1 MSNDKINESLIKD
14 DFYQAVNGE
23 WVKNATIPS
32 DHSSTGGFM
41 DLVDNIDKTLMN
53 DFDALLDGSMQ
64 PSNDDMQ
71 EFKKLYDLAMDFDKR
86 EQDGAKPLKSTLQ
99 RIEDVKSFDDLNQ
112 QLADWTLS
120 GLPLPF
126 GFGIEADMK
135 NAKYN
140 ALYASGASTFLPD
153 KTYYDK
159 QNLAGAKLM
168 PVFRD
173 MVQKLLTMV
182 GYDEQ
187 QAKNIVDS
195 AEDFDRT
202 IAPHIK
208 SAEENADFTKMYNP
222 MSYNDLSSQIDKFD
236 MDNYVTGLIGQVP
249 DQVIVTEPD
258 YFKAF
263 NEIVNDDT
271 FYKMKN
277 WMIVKVVK
285 GSAGL
290 LSEEFRQIG
299 GTFSRTLSG
308 KKEATKPKKAAY
320 YLASGLFDQVVG
332 DYYGRKYFGEKAK
345 QDVHD
350 MVVKMINVYE
360 KRLSQNDW
368 LSEDTKKMAITKL
381 NALAIHVGYPD
392 EINPLY
398 HQFKVVGKEDG
409 GDLYTNVENI
419 DKIITKDKFSKW
431 NQPVDKSIW
440 DMSANTVN
448 AYYSPLENV
457 IVFPAAILQAP
468 FYSLEQSSSQNFG
481 GIGAVIAH
489 EISHAFDNNGCQF
502 DQYGNL
508 NNWWTEDDHKHFD
521 ALAENMIKEFDGLD
535 FAGQKVNGKLTV
547 SENIADAG
555 GLSCALEAAKGEAD
569 VNLRDFFINWATI
582 WRTKST
588 EQYKQLLLSID
599 VHAPTE
605 LRAQV
610 QVKNLED
617 FYKTFNIQ
625 PGDGMYLPEDKR
637 VNIW

>member
-1 MSNDKINESLIKD
+1 MSNEINDSLIKD
-14 DFYQAVNGE
+14 DFYNAVNGE
-23 WVKNATIPS
+23 WIKNATIPG

-41 DLVDNIDKTLMN
+41 DLVDNIDKTLMS
-53 DFDALLDGSMQ
+53 DFDDLQSGKMKPQ
-64 PSNDDMQ
+64 NDDMG

-86 EQDGAKPLKSTLQ
+86 KADGAKPLLPTLQ
-99 RIEDVKSFDDLNQ
+99 RIEDVKSYDDLNN
-112 QLADWTLS
+112 QLSDWTFS

-126 GFGIEADMK
+126 SFGIEADMK

-159 QNLAGAKLM
+159 HNPAGAKLM
-168 PVFRD
+168 PVFKE
-173 MVQKLLTMV
+173 MSQKLLTMV
-182 GYDEQ
+182 GYSDA

-195 AEDFDRT
+195 AEEFDRM
-202 IAPHIK
+202 IAPNVK
-208 SAEENADFTKMYNP
+208 SAEESADMTKMYNP
-222 MSYNDLSSQIDKFD
+222 MKFEDLAKQVKVFNL
-236 MDNYVTGLIGQVP
+236 MDYVKGLVGQVP
-249 DQVIVTEPD
+249 DQVIVSEPA

-263 NEIVNDDT
+263 DSFVTEDN
-271 FYKMKN
+271 FAKMKN
-277 WMIVKVVK
+277 WMLVKVVN
-285 GSAGL
+285 GSSDL

-299 GTFSRTLSG
+299 GQFSRVLSG
-308 KKEATKPKKAAY
+308 KKEATKPKKAAF
-320 YLASGLFDQVVG
+320 YLASGMFDQVVG

-360 KRLSQNDW
+360 KRLENNTW
-368 LSEDTKKMAITKL
+368 LSDDTKKMAITKL
-381 NALAIHVGYPD
+381 NALGIHVGYPD

-398 HQFKVVGKEDG
+398 HQFKVTGKEDG
-409 GDLYTNVENI
+409 GDLYNNVENI
-419 DKIITKDKFSKW
+419 SKIIIKHNFSKW
-431 NQPVDKSIW
+431 NKPVDKSLW

-448 AYYSPLENV
+448 AYYSPMENV

-468 FYSLEQSSSQNFG
+468 FYSLKQSSSQNFG

-502 DQYGNL
+502 DQDGNL
-508 NNWWTEDDHKHFD
+508 NNWWTKEDHEHFD
-521 ALAENMIKEFDGLD
+521 KLAQSMIKEFDGIE

-547 SENIADAG
+547 SENIADGG
-555 GLSCALEAAKGEAD
+555 GLSCALEAAKGED
-569 VNLRDFFINWATI
+569 DCNLRDFFVNWATI

-588 EQYKQLLLSID
+588 DEFKKLLLSID
-599 VHAPTE
+599 VHAPSE

-610 QVKNLED
+610 QVKNLDD
-617 FYKTFNIQ
+617 FYKTFDIT
-625 PGDGMYLPEDKR
+625 PEDKMYMKPEDR

>member
-1 MSNDKINESLIKD
+1 MRKDNIDESLIKD
-14 DFYQAVNGE
+14 DLYQAVNGE
-23 WVKNATIPS
+23 WIKNATIPG

-41 DLVDNIDKTLMN
+41 DLVDNIDKTLMS
-53 DFDALLDGSMQ
+53 DFDDLLKGTMT
-64 PSNDDMQ
+64 PANDDMT
-71 EFKKLYDLAMDFDKR
+71 EFKKLYDLATDFAKR
-86 EQDGAKPLKSTLQ
+86 DADGAEPLKKDLQ
-99 RIEDVKSFDDLNQ
+99 RIEDVKSFDDLNA
-112 QLADWTLS
+112 QLADWTIS

-126 GFGIEADMK
+126 GFGVEADMK
-135 NAKYN
+135 NAKFN
-140 ALYASGASTFLPD
+140 ALYASSPSTFLPD

-159 QNLAGAKLM
+159 QNPAGAKLM
-168 PVFRD
+168 PIFRD
-173 MVQKLLTMV
+173 MVQQLLTMV
-182 GYDEQ
+182 GYEED

-195 AEDFDRT
+195 AEEFDRS
-202 IAPHIK
+202 IAPHVN

-222 MSYNDLSSQIDKFD
+222 KTYAELAAKIDKFD
-236 MDNYVTGLIGQVP
+236 LVSYINELVGTTP
-249 DQVIVTEPD
+249 DQVIVTEPKFFD
-258 YFKAF
+258 AF
-263 NEIVNDDT
+263 NDIVNDDT
-271 FYKMKN
+271 FAKMKN
-277 WMIVKVVK
+277 WMIVRTVK

-299 GTFSRTLSG
+299 GIFSRALSG
-308 KKEATKPKKAAY
+308 KKEATKPEKAAY

-360 KRLSQNDW
+360 KRIQSNDW
-368 LSEDTKKMAITKL
+368 LGDDTKKMAITKL
-381 NALAIHVGYPD
+381 NSLAIHVGYPD

-398 HQFKVVGKEDG
+398 HQFKVIGKEDG
-409 GDLYTNVENI
+409 GDLYSNVEAI
-419 DKIITKDKFSKW
+419 DRIVTKHNFSKW
-431 NQPVDKSIW
+431 NKPVDKSIW

-489 EISHAFDNNGCQF
+489 EISHAFDNNGSQF
-502 DQYGNL
+502 DQDGNL
-508 NNWWTEDDHKHFD
+508 NNWWSDEDHKHFD
-521 ALAENMIKEFDGLD
+521 QLAQNMIKEFDGLD

-555 GLSCALEAAKGEAD
+555 GLSCALEAAKGEDD
-569 VNLRDFFINWATI
+569 VNLTDFFVNWATI
-582 WRTKST
+582 WRTKAT
-588 EQYKQLLLSID
+588 EEYQQLLLSID
-599 VHAPTE
+599 VHAPAE

-617 FYKTFNIQ
+617 FYQTFDVKE
-625 PGDGMYLPEDKR
+625 GDGMFMPKKDR